1 MGLGGDREGA
11 ERGRAKRRHRIGRDG
26 DERRIAACR
35 RLSGHLLV
43 NAAALMYHDVTPAG
57 REDASG
63 FPGGDAARYKLTPAQ
78 FDDHL
83 AAIRLKVNR
92 PVDVIEAV
100 DLEHGPAPLL
110 LTFDDGGASAMAI
123 ADRLERAGWRGH
135 FFMTTAYV
143 GRPGFLDA
151 ARLRELRRRGHCVGS
166 HSHSHPL
173 RMARLPIVRLRD
185 EWMRSVATLADA
197 LGEPIHAASV
207 PGGHHSS
214 AVARAAADAGIR
226 FLFTSEPTVRIR
238 RVAGID
244 EAGIGHEPSKPVFD
258 GLVAANRVFQRPAV
272 IGERQFGEL
281 AATGFREGLARAVA
295 TEEGRQGNRWRGV
308 SRRSRSMAW
317 TEPFGAVGRRN
328 AGTID
333 RHIGRPLPVGA
344 SGPLLLVL
352 GPKSGQG
359 LRTKDDQGQRD
370 GLRTKAEEPR
380 TEGPSEYAP

>member
-1 MGLGGDREGA
+1 M
-11 ERGRAKRRHRIGRDG
+11 
-26 DERRIAACR
+26 
-35 RLSGHLLV
+35 

-57 REDASG
+57 RDDASG

-110 LTFDDGGASAMAI
+110 VTFDDGGASAMAI

-214 AVARAAADAGIR
+214 SVARAAADAGIR

-238 RVAGID
+238 RVAGTIV
-244 EAGIGHEPSKPVFD
+244 IGRYVVQRSTPAAV
-258 GLVAANRVFQRPAV
+258 VAAVAAGSRVPRVRQLALWQLKKAAKAIGGAAYLAV
-272 IGERQFGEL
+272 RD
-281 AATGFREGLARAVA
+281 
-295 TEEGRQGNRWRGV
+295 RWLG
-308 SRRSRSMAW
+308 RSRSVRWGDETQAPS
-317 TEPFGAVGRRN
+317 TGTSAGRY
-328 AGTID
+328 
-333 RHIGRPLPVGA
+333 V
-344 SGPLLLVL
+344 
-352 GPKSGQG
+352 
-359 LRTKDDQGQRD
+359 
-370 GLRTKAEEPR
+370 
-380 TEGPSEYAP
+380 